1 MEVALADGTL
11 RWAYE
16 AGAEVDSSPVIAGDA
31 VLFGTG
37 DGRLV
42 MLALDSGRE
51 RWSYEIGE
59 PVGSSPAVASGMV
72 VVGCDDGAVYAFGR

>member
-1 MEVALADGTL
+1 
-11 RWAYE
+11 
-16 AGAEVDSSPVIAGDA
+16 VIAGDA